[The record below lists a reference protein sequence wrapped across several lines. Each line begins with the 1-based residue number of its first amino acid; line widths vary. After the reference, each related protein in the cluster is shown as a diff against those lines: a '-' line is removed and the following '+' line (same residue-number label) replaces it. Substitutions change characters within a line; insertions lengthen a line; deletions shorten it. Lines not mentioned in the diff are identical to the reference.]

1 MKGNKKILPNN
12 HTAAY
17 TSGLSILCQKKR
29 RNGKNAVS
37 LVIITKRWRLDET
50 KVLKAPLKLQ
60 LGSIPTYQFKAHQ
73 QSFQSINFFS
83 QFSYQ
88 FYICILKHWDKD
100 PRKTILKKFQLKKV
114 MQSQKEMKTGKLTTT
129 LLCYRLGVGGSHL
142 CNSTNIKDKDRVNMH
157 CHSHSKRIK
166 MEMEG
171 IDMKNV

>member
-37 LVIITKRWRLDET
+37 LVIITKWWRLDET

-88 FYICILKHWDKD
+88 FYICILKHWDRD
-100 PRKTILKKFQLKKV
+100 PRKTILKNSSWRKWCRARKRWKPAN
-114 MQSQKEMKTGKLTTT
+114 SQQHCSATGS
-129 LLCYRLGVGGSHL
+129 GVGGSHL

-157 CHSHSKRIK
+157 CRSHSKRIK